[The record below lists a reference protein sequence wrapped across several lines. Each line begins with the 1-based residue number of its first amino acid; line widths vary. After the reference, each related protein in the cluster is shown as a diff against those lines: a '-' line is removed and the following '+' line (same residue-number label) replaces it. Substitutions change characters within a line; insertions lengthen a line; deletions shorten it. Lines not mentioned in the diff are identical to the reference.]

1 MSKSHKT
8 RHRINENEPMIL
20 IDAQSNENVS
30 YTDTKKYNTI
40 NDRLYRLRQIRRT
53 IDELIDEME
62 CEREQELTDEIEN
75 KRIQELINDLI

>member
-1 MSKSHKT
+1 MRKKINKRHKINNNDPMSF
-8 RHRINENEPMIL
+8 
-20 IDAQSNENVS
+20 IDTPSTENVS
-30 YTDTKKYNTI
+30 HIDTKKYYTI

-62 CEREQELTDEIEN
+62 CEREQELTDEMEN